1 MNFDHT
7 REERDLFLS
16 LETILGT
23 TPEEHPKTLITLL
36 SDTGYPSLGAPGLSS
51 ALPGAQERL
60 AQWKPSAYRTIE
72 YGLRIAA
79 PLMARFGPDS
89 WQADWVEPVQKGDLL
104 ATAAFETAQGDPG
117 LTGKTHGIE
126 TLISGTLTGIP
137 GADTADLILAA
148 GTVNEAPALFL
159 IEQGT
164 PDITLTQGA
173 TGLFTLTAR
182 GASLADTHVAVPDP
196 SAPMTPLLTLLKS
209 QLQASE
215 ATGHAA
221 ALFEQAKKAA
231 KTKPDGGKPPIARQE
246 VGFTLATMYT
256 LLQTSRLMA
265 ANASSLIETEESD
278 AAMAAHCARV
288 FCSNAAEEI
297 VSSALSVMG
306 EQGFEKGGPADR
318 LATIQ
323 ALRVEGASVGQTKEA
338 IGNMLLKY

>member
-1 MNFDHT
+1 MNFEHT

-23 TPEEHPKTLITLL
+23 HPDEHPKALINLL
-36 SDTGYPSLGAPGLSS
+36 SDTGYTTLDAPGLAT

-60 AQWKPSAYRTIE
+60 AQWNPTAYRTVE

-79 PLMARFGPDS
+79 PLMERFGQKS
-89 WQADWVEPVQKGDLL
+89 WQAEWVAPVQSGKTL
-104 ATAAFETAQGDPG
+104 ATAAFETPPGAKG
-117 LTGKTHGIE
+117 LTGTPHTNE
-126 TLISGTLTGIP
+126 TFISGTLTGIP
-137 GADTADLILAA
+137 GADIADLIVAA
-148 GTVNEAPALFL
+148 GTVDEAPALFL

-164 PDITLTQGA
+164 PDISLTRGA

-182 GASLADTHVAVPDP
+182 GASLAHTHVTVLEP
-196 SAPMTPLLTLLKS
+196 SAPMASLLTLLKT

-231 KTKPDGGKPPIARQE
+231 KTKPGGGKPPIARQE

-256 LLQTSRLMA
+256 LLQTSRLMN
-265 ANASSLIETEESD
+265 ANASALIATEESD

-288 FCSNAAEEI
+288 FCSDAAEEI